1 MRRLFGLSTGTRA
14 TNGTIWWIR
23 IWLYAVLKEV
33 FDAVGAMGWK
43 EGMPS
48 VEPVAVETLI
58 VAMPGGPQRFVQE
71 LAATWEPVGT
81 LVTTDQSI
89 VRPICFSISGVLLSK
104 KGVDVAEAGNT
115 LALLVSQ
122 EVPVAA
128 TWVWLAKLQE
138 HVDAKELVCLDSQ
151 LSTIYADQYAA
162 SEPSPQLRM
171 LSSSSVTEEL
181 KLLCPVRPL
190 ETPQFVTGIPAALLT
205 HTRQFSTR
213 FLSTDGIPEYNA
225 LLDGHLGKRR
235 EFLLG
240 NRQSLTLLQQTG
252 VIDHVE
258 TQPDNP
264 NQYVVHMS
272 DKPIR
277 RRKRLPPRASS
288 ASLLGLPLSGDAAWR
303 QDSSVRGLLA
313 SYSSPSGQR
322 PTSLRRTSASTPHLK
337 KPGASTADNNGE
349 KATNAALKAQIAAL
363 KGLGKSSST
372 SVLMSGTSKPPASPA
387 ASRLTLFGSTKPPAT
402 SEDSSQGDGEVVK
415 TAKRLSPALT
425 ASETRRRSCSVVP
438 MTASPAIAEL
448 QTKKTAAASAAASQT
463 AVKGTVEHLL
473 ESDAAFMAQIRSMK
487 EQLAELEATK
497 TRLDA
502 ETGRLRRKV
511 RGVNAVRENDVAVAH
526 CSSIMQHR
534 LSKAEEEFMKL
545 VTQQQEVRKDV
556 DRVRHELLSLR
567 KVRHKLQTDIQD
579 VTQAKQAVE
588 EKIHAAK
595 GVRNQVSEEL
605 SELERRAEVELE
617 EQRLTLPPEDAVV
630 VDVAKLMSAVQER
643 KVARRNASTVG
654 LGGFGAGGLSAVN
667 GSLAE
672 FLPSTA
678 SAAPSGSDKASP
690 VFNDQRGDAQ
700 SHGKPL
706 LDYFVREP
714 VAFRRTAFRMLQNSL
729 GFADVSA
736 FEQQFTATEEQ
747 LLSRYKANLALADE
761 LATLQK
767 ELNAVNTEKMAKR
780 AIVRG
785 GLQASELQ
793 EREMQTRVHTV
804 MSRIK
809 AYNELREQRGREHTR
824 LRAIMLRCLET
835 LHTDA
840 GPSELPKSEDGGSYN
855 SAKGSSG
862 DRAMQLSEL
871 PSPALLETLQR
882 KMTQVAVALK
892 VAHSSRILELP
903 PEALILNRGLAG
915 RRSNMFSTR
924 EASKIVMGPREPSGS
939 ALSAILGTAQPPSV
953 ETAMALTESL
963 SLVDVMHGLHR
974 GSSPGRGTRG
984 PLSTDSATSRVLG
997 VLGVAGERPRK
1008 AKTTHFGSED
1018 GGGNGM
1024 SLASMTEADREDEEA
1039 DDEPQDE
1046 EDEEEEEGEEEEG
1059 SSQQGEE
1066 DDGLDA

>member
-1 MRRLFGLSTGTRA
+1 MTQ
-14 TNGTIWWIR
+14 
-23 IWLYAVLKEV
+23 
-33 FDAVGAMGWK
+33 
-43 EGMPS
+43 
-48 VEPVAVETLI
+48 
-58 VAMPGGPQRFVQE
+58 PQR
-71 LAATWEPVGT
+71 G
-81 LVTTDQSI
+81 D
-89 VRPICFSISGVLLSK
+89 
-104 KGVDVAEAGNT
+104 
-115 LALLVSQ
+115 
-122 EVPVAA
+122 
-128 TWVWLAKLQE
+128 
-138 HVDAKELVCLDSQ
+138 DAS
-151 LSTIYADQYAA
+151 
-162 SEPSPQLRM
+162 
-171 LSSSSVTEEL
+171 
-181 KLLCPVRPL
+181 
-190 ETPQFVTGIPAALLT
+190 
-205 HTRQFSTR
+205 TRQFSTR
-213 FLSTDGIPEYNA
+213 FLPTDGIPEYNA

-272 DKPIR
+272 DRPIH
-277 RRKRLPPRASS
+277 RRKRLPPRANS
-288 ASLLGLPLSGDAAWR
+288 ASLLGLPVSGDAAWR

-322 PTSLRRTSASTPHLK
+322 ATSLRRESASTPRLK
-337 KPGASTADNNGE
+337 KPGVSIGASDGDKTSD
-349 KATNAALKAQIAAL
+349 AALKAQIVAL
-363 KGLGKSSST
+363 KGLGKSRST
-372 SVLMSGTSKPPASPA
+372 SMVTPGASRPLASSA

-402 SEDSSQGDGEVVK
+402 TEDNSQGGGEAVK
-415 TAKRLSPALT
+415 GAKRLPPALA
-425 ASETRRRSCSVVP
+425 ASEIRRRSCSVVP

-448 QTKKTAAASAAASQT
+448 QAKKTAAAPAAANQT
-463 AVKGTVEHLL
+463 TTKGAVEHLL

-579 VTQAKQAVE
+579 VTQANQALE

-595 GVRNQVSEEL
+595 VVRNQVSEEL
-605 SELERRAEVELE
+605 SELEQRAEVELE

-630 VDVAKLMSAVQER
+630 VDVAKLMGAVQER
-643 KVARRNASTVG
+643 RVARRNASTVG
-654 LGGFGAGGLSAVN
+654 LGSFGDSALSAVN
-667 GSLAE
+667 GSLAA
-672 FLPSTA
+672 FLPRTTEATSG
-678 SAAPSGSDKASP
+678 GSDKASP
-690 VFNDQRGDAQ
+690 AFNDQRGDSQ

-706 LDYFVREP
+706 LDYFVRDP
-714 VAFRRTAFRMLQNSL
+714 AGFRRTAFRMLQNSL
-729 GFADVSA
+729 GFVDVSA

-767 ELNAVNTEKMAKR
+767 ELNTLNTEKMAKR
-780 AIVRG
+780 AVVRG

-804 MSRIK
+804 ASRIK

-840 GPSELPKSEDGGSYN
+840 GPSELPKSEDGGSYT
-855 SAKGSSG
+855 SAQGSSG

-892 VAHSSRILELP
+892 VAHSSRVLDLP
-903 PEALILNRGLAG
+903 PEALRLNRGHAG

-953 ETAMALTESL
+953 EAAMALTESL

-974 GSSPGRGTRG
+974 GSSPKRRTQGS
-984 PLSTDSATSRVLG
+984 LSTDSAASG
-997 VLGVAGERPRK
+997 VLGLLGMASGRPRK

-1018 GGGNGM
+1018 GGGNDV
-1024 SLASMTEADREDEEA
+1024 SLASMTEADGEDEEA
-1039 DDEPQDE
+1039 DDEPQDGE
-1046 EDEEEEEGEEEEG
+1046 EEEEEEGN
-1059 SSQQGEE
+1059 SQQGEE
-1066 DDGLDA
+1066 DDDLDT